1 MDFVGEKIRSQ
12 IKELGKIWRESEHNP
27 KASSIIVN
35 SWDNLVSEWIKDK
48 SLPLIIRRSKE
59 LRGHVYHHC
68 SGREIVISDNTVA
81 IWVSYHVINGKTI
94 SLSEIRKLLDNKELP
109 ITLSFDGKKKEK
121 DGATYTKTLGNYE
134 LKGWRVCHIEPVGFN
149 SNKTIKE
156 LSIIE
161 IKEHF
166 KKYASPSNMFV
177 LPKEIGDLGEIQ
189 IFIDEQRR

>member
-35 SWDNLVSEWIKDK
+35 SWDNLVSEWIEDK

-68 SGREIVISDNTVA
+68 TGREIVISDNTVA

-94 SLSEIRKLLDNKELP
+94 SLSEIRKLLENKELP
-109 ITLSFDGKKKEK
+109 IAWSFDGKKKEK
-121 DGATYTKTLGNYE
+121 DGATYTKTIGNYE
-134 LKGWRVCHIEPVGFN
+134 LNGWRVCHIEPVGLN
-149 SNKTIKE
+149 SRKDIE
-156 LSIIE
+156 EIDISILE
-161 IKEHF
+161 EHF
-166 KKYASPSNMFV
+166 WRYLSPKNMF
-177 LPKEIGDLGEIQ
+177 LIPKSISGLGEIQ
-189 IFIDEQRR
+189 EFIDEQR